1 MDLPS
6 LSREWFEAMQLQGGM
21 TGQSGRVAS
30 IEYSSPHELLPIRL
44 EVVQD
49 HNMETPGLPSSR
61 SDLRSNRMLVEA
73 EINQVASGCDTL
85 LSSHKKAQGG

>member
-6 LSREWFEAMQLQGGM
+6 LSREGLEAMQFQGRM
-21 TGQSGRVAS
+21 AGQRGRVAS
-30 IEYSSPHELLPIRL
+30 VEHCSPHELQPCRL

-61 SDLRSNRMLVEA
+61 SDLGSNRMLVEA
-73 EINQVASGCDTL
+73 EIDQVASGCDTL
-85 LSSHKKAQGG
+85 LSSHKNTQAG